1 MLSLRI
7 CIDMMRYVCYHA
19 FGFEKSETKKQ
30 TIQKK
35 GKRMKF
41 GLASGTLFP
50 LPLKTILRKAS
61 RAGFDFVEVF
71 LFGHWSEQ
79 KVNDSISFA
88 AVLGLTLH
96 FHQVWTTGSSQ
107 EREKRIHQVMTLL
120 GLLPPEEYARNEWIP
135 RNARPLVAYAEEASR
150 FGRKSGIWF
159 QSIACQR
166 SLTDRAPR
174 LSCADFLR
182 TAKEANLPIVFD
194 TMHFIE
200 YVLGGSGIEHSH
212 LAASQILHEWQK
224 FWSVCGSQVKEIHF
238 NDFTGKRNL
247 WPGTGTAPL
256 EEFTTQVR
264 QSGWDGCVVPEVH
277 PKFRFPYSAKEL
289 LALREKTEQYFA

>member
-1 MLSLRI
+1 
-7 CIDMMRYVCYHA
+7 
-19 FGFEKSETKKQ
+19 
-30 TIQKK
+30 
-35 GKRMKF
+35 MKF

-50 LPLKTILRKAS
+50 LPLKTVLRKAS

-79 KVNDSISFA
+79 RVNDFISFA
-88 AVLGLTLH
+88 AELNLTLH

-120 GLLPPEEYARNEWIP
+120 GLLPPEEYDRNEWIP
-135 RNARPLVAYAEEASR
+135 RNALPLVAYAEEVSR
-150 FGRKSGIWF
+150 FGSESGVWF

-166 SLTDRAPR
+166 SLTDRSPR
-174 LSCADFLR
+174 LPCTDFLR
-182 TAKEANLPIVFD
+182 AAKAKNLPIVFD

-200 YVLGGSGIEHSH
+200 YVLGSSGIEYSR

-224 FWSVCGSQVKEIHF
+224 FWNVFGTQVAEVHF
-238 NDFTGKRNL
+238 NDFTERRNL

-256 EEFTTQVR
+256 EEFTVQIK

-277 PKFRFPYSAKEL
+277 PKFRLPYGTKEL
-289 LALREKTEQYFA
+289 LSLRKKTEQYFA